1 MDEPRPQAPRLDL
14 QTADPVLGVAVLTE
28 RLAYA
33 IEKID
38 AVAVKLDAYH
48 QADRQHAEQIAAR
61 VSVLERQMVSAR
73 SFVVGLA
80 VAAGAVGGGAGALV
94 SALVGG

>member
-1 MDEPRPQAPRLDL
+1 VDDPRPQAPRIDP

-38 AVAVKLDAYH
+38 AVTVKLDAYH
-48 QADRQHAEQIAAR
+48 LADRQHAEQIAAR
-61 VSVLERQMVSAR
+61 VSVLERQVVSAR

-94 SALVGG
+94 SALVGS